1 MKDFMNHS
9 NEGEKRKK
17 ERRKNWR
24 KGGKMLLK
32 MSGCYNFI

>member
-17 ERRKNWR
+17 ERKRTGER
-24 KGGKMLLK
+24 ERR
-32 MSGCYNFI
+32 CY